1 MDNYNYYFC
10 EELID
15 ILKKKD
21 RSLLW
26 FYEQCNGKL
35 GTNTYIYINDKADD
49 VELHIHAPDN
59 MMDETID
66 RVIDVLEHLE
76 ECIQRAYVWLSKQNL
91 HDEWF
96 TKPYY
101 SPQELAQLF
110 TLDVLDFREAGSEP
124 GSPDPTGGV
133 FVMTFCWIGYLWLYD
148 VCFHYD
154 DLQPYKS
161 EKYLW

>member
-15 ILKKKD
+15 ILKKD

-35 GTNTYIYINDKADD
+35 GTNTNIYVIDKADD
-49 VELHIHAPDN
+49 VELYIHAPDS
-59 MMDETID
+59 MMDETIN

-91 HDEWF
+91 CDVML
-96 TKPYY
+96 TQPYY
-101 SPQELAQLF
+101 SPQELEQLF
-110 TLDVLDFREAGSEP
+110 TLNVLDFNEAG
-124 GSPDPTGGV
+124 GGD
-133 FVMTFCWIGYLWLYD
+133 FVMTFLLTYTDPWWYYD
-148 VCFHYD
+148 IWFHYD

-161 EKYLW
+161 KHDLW

>member
-15 ILKKKD
+15 ILKKD

-35 GTNTYIYINDKADD
+35 GTNTNIYVNDKADD
-49 VELHIHAPDN
+49 VELYIHAPDS
-59 MMDETID
+59 MMDETIN

-91 HDEWF
+91 CDVML
-96 TKPYY
+96 TQPYY
-101 SPQELAQLF
+101 SPQELEQLF
-110 TLDVLDFREAGSEP
+110 TLNVLDFNEAG
-124 GSPDPTGGV
+124 GGD
-133 FVMTFCWIGYLWLYD
+133 FVMTFLLTYTYPWWYYD
-148 VCFHYD
+148 IWFHYD

-161 EKYLW
+161 KHDLW